1 MAMGEP
7 DLRDEVLGLAL
18 DLIRLDTS
26 NPPGNE
32 TPAAELLAAHLRRAE
47 VECELI
53 GPDPARLNLVARLE
67 GGGDGPSLALLAHT
81 DVVPAPNAGWT
92 VPPFEGVLRD
102 GRLIGR
108 GAADMKNELA
118 ARAVALA
125 AFARGGGRPA
135 GDVLL
140 IAEADEERG
149 TSDVGMSWLVRE
161 RDDLRCDFALNEGG
175 GTLFE
180 LAGGGRIVT
189 ISTGEKRVSSMR
201 LRFHG
206 RGGHASV
213 PARAENPL
221 RAAAS
226 AVERLSEHSV
236 PARVL
241 PSLAAALE
249 SLGAPTEADAAAAWA
264 VAEHP
269 VFGALLP
276 PMMRMTITPT
286 GLQTFEPSN
295 VIPPFADVICDV
307 RTLPEEGE
315 EEIREQVERALG
327 GTAGYDLELL
337 EPLTGGTES
346 ETGTVLYR
354 ACEDYVAE
362 RLPGAVLFPA
372 ITPGFSDSHWVRKEH
387 GTVAYGFAPVFHT
400 DPVVYMDTPHAAD
413 EAIDVEDL
421 IEMTEFHL
429 RVLKSW

>member
-1 MAMGEP
+1 MGEP
-7 DLRDEVLGLAL
+7 DLREEVVGLAR

-32 TPAAELLAAHLRRAE
+32 TPAAELLATYLRPAGL
-47 VECELI
+47 ECELI

-67 GGGDGPSLALLAHT
+67 GAGDGPSLGLLAHT
-81 DVVPAPNAGWT
+81 DVVPAPAAGWT

-125 AFARGGGRPA
+125 VYARGGGRPA
-135 GDVLL
+135 GDVVL
-140 IAEADEERG
+140 IAEADEERNTAG
-149 TSDVGMSWLVRE
+149 VGMPWLVRE
-161 RDDLRCDFALNEGG
+161 REDLRCDFALNEGG

-189 ISTGEKRVSSMR
+189 ISTGEKKVSSLR

-213 PARAENPL
+213 PARSENPL
-221 RAAAS
+221 LHAAR
-226 AVERLSEHSV
+226 AVERLHAHRA
-236 PARVL
+236 PARIL
-241 PSLAAALE
+241 PSLAGALE
-249 SLGAPTEADAAAAWA
+249 SLGAPTEAEPAAAWA
-264 VAEHP
+264 AAEHP

-286 GLQTFEPSN
+286 GLETFEPSN

-307 RTLPEEGE
+307 RTLPGDGE

-327 GTAGYDLELL
+327 GDARYDFELL
-337 EPLTGGTES
+337 EPLEGGTES
-346 ETGTVLYR
+346 PTGTALYR
-354 ACEDYVAE
+354 LCEDYVSE
-362 RLPGAVLFPA
+362 RLPGTVLFPA
-372 ITPGFSDSHWVRKEH
+372 PTPGFSDSHWVRKEH
-387 GTVAYGFAPVFHT
+387 GTVAYGFAPIFHT
-400 DPVVYMDTPHAAD
+400 DPATYMDTAHAAD
-413 EAIDVEDL
+413 EAIEVADL
-421 IEMTEFHL
+421 VEMTRFHL
-429 RVLKSW
+429 HVLESW